1 VPPALEGKVVRGSRV
16 LVPLRNGNAVAL
28 VTGLSTRTPEGVTLK
43 PIARVLDPG
52 PFYDEAAMKF
62 LAWVGEYYLAP
73 PGLVL
78 RAAWPSS
85 VRKARKREAGP
96 AETLPE
102 RAFES
107 DRRPRLT
114 AAQDGAVEALSAAVK
129 AGREKVFL
137 LHGVTASG
145 KTEVYMRAAEA
156 ALARGMSS
164 LILVPEIAMSY
175 QIVGRFKARFGD
187 AVTVLHSRLTGVER
201 SRAAEASRFK
211 PGIVVGARSAVF
223 APLPRLGFIAVD
235 EEHEGAYKQEE
246 TVPFYHA
253 RDCAIVRARHSSC
266 PVVLGSA
273 TPSLEAAARAKAG
286 QFTLLEL
293 PERIDATPLPA
304 TEIVPMAKVGPGD
317 TLSPRLIEALKEA
330 VGRGEQAILFLNR
343 RGFAPVF
350 LCTACGKA
358 ARCSACSANLV
369 LHVGTGELACH
380 WCGRRTP
387 AVTQCAGCGSSVMK
401 ALGAGTQRVEQEVK
415 RLMPGAKLVRMD
427 LDTTRQ
433 RTAHRDLLEE
443 FSRGDILVGTQMV
456 AKGLDFPRLSLV
468 GIVNA
473 DASLVFPD
481 FRAAE
486 RTFQLLTQV
495 AGRAGRRDRQGLVL
509 IQTNSPEHP
518 AIVAAA
524 RNDYWGFFA
533 AEASTRKALGYPP
546 FGRLVRVK
554 VTGMH
559 AGEVER
565 SARVIADSA
574 ARSLPASARVLGPA
588 PAIPEMVA
596 RRTRWHLTVKGPLS
610 ADIRGPVAAAVS
622 RFNEKDPTAGRLRIS
637 IDVDPVN
644 VMS

>member
-1 VPPALEGKVVRGSRV
+1 M
-16 LVPLRNGNAVAL
+16 LVPLRSGNAVAL
-28 VTGLSTRTPEGVTLK
+28 VTSLSARAPEGVTLK
-43 PIARVLDPG
+43 PVSRVLDPG

-62 LAWVGEYYLAP
+62 LAWVGEYYLAS

-85 VRKARKREAGP
+85 VRKALKREAVP
-96 AETLPE
+96 ADPLPE
-102 RAFES
+102 KVLEP

-114 AAQDGAVEALSAAVK
+114 PAQEEAVEAISSAVK
-129 AGREKVFL
+129 AGRDRTFL

-156 ALARGMSS
+156 ALALDRSS

-187 AVTVLHSRLTGVER
+187 AVTVLHSRLTGAER
-201 SRAAEASRFK
+201 SRAAEASRLK

-253 RDCAIVRARHSSC
+253 RDCAIIRGRHSSC

-273 TPSLEAAARAKAG
+273 TPSLEAAVRAKAG
-286 QFTLLEL
+286 QFGLLEL
-293 PERIDATPLPA
+293 PERIDSTPMPLA
-304 TEIVPMAKVGPGD
+304 EVVPMTTVAPGD
-317 TLSPRLIEALKEA
+317 TMSPRLVEALREA

-350 LCTACGKA
+350 LCSACGKP
-358 ARCSACSANLV
+358 ARCSACSTNLV

-387 AVTQCAGCGSSVMK
+387 TVTKCAGCGSSVMK

-427 LDTTRQ
+427 LDTTRK

-473 DASLVFPD
+473 DASLAFPD

-486 RTFQLLTQV
+486 RTFQLITQV
-495 AGRAGRRDRQGLVL
+495 AGRAGRREQRGRVL
-509 IQTNSPEHP
+509 IQTLLPDHP
-518 AIVAAA
+518 AIMAAS
-524 RNDYWGFFA
+524 RHDYWAFYA
-533 AEASTRKALGYPP
+533 AETVARKALGYPP

-554 VTGMH
+554 VTGMRS
-559 AGEVER
+559 GEVVR
-565 SARVIADSA
+565 ASRLIADA
-574 ARSLPASARVLGPA
+574 AAHSVPAGARVLGPA

-637 IDVDPVN
+637 VDVDPVN